1 LPTISVNGWTDDRDN
16 SLNGMVH
23 RAQAERNRNPQEVAS
38 PGGFVT
44 PWTHLLIC
52 LLAVYHMPGLISS
65 LPANSFFILAAAGN
79 QETRQGR
86 GRSGRPG
93 RSLRP
98 LRPVRWRDIRG
109 NQQGGQLAAMAA
121 GNQDTGPVD
130 VLRRLSD
137 GQASPLTYKG
147 LRGEPL
153 PPVLCVSLGYTLI
166 VRF

>member
-1 LPTISVNGWTDDRDN
+1 
-16 SLNGMVH
+16 
-23 RAQAERNRNPQEVAS
+23 
-38 PGGFVT
+38 
-44 PWTHLLIC
+44 
-52 LLAVYHMPGLISS
+52 MPGLISS
-65 LPANSFFILAAAGN
+65 LPANSFFILAAADN
-79 QETRQGR
+79 QGTGKAGADRDGLDDLCGPFGPSGGGTSRGTSKAGR
-86 GRSGRPG
+86 A
-93 RSLRP
+93 
-98 LRPVRWRDIRG
+98 
-109 NQQGGQLAAMAA
+109 AAMAA